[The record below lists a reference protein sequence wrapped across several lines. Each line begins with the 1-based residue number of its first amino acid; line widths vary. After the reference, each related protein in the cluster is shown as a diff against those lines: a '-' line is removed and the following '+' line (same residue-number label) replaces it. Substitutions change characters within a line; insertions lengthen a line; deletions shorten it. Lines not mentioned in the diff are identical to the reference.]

1 MTFIVRESALIL
13 FFTFAGGISV
23 YASVSLSEMGKDV
36 YLHYMGLLS
45 VWNLK

>member
-1 MTFIVRESALIL
+1 MRESALIL
-13 FFTFAGGISV
+13 AFTFAGGISI

-36 YLHYMGLLS
+36 YLHYQGLLS